1 MMESL
6 VIMNLK
12 KLSLGLVLAGIGV
25 VTLIPKAEAFQ
36 FRYLNQAPNPEG
48 GFDFNFE
55 LKADSSYYYGNY
67 IYSGETLTV
76 RGFQG
81 ISNAALT
88 APQTNQS
95 GMISA
100 DAIFDPDQ
108 TLWNKTRAEFTTD
121 ASFYP
126 NPNRSFSLQTFT
138 ITAKSVPSGFVNAN
152 FGGNFLDP
160 TPVPEPLTILGS
172 LAALGFASRCQ
183 KEFAK
188 KQSANSE
195 EA

>member
-1 MMESL
+1 M
-6 VIMNLK
+6 
-12 KLSLGLVLAGIGV
+12 
-25 VTLIPKAEAFQ
+25 
-36 FRYLNQAPNPEG
+36 NQAPNPEG

-55 LKADSSYYYGNY
+55 LKADSSYYYDNY

-100 DAIFDPDQ
+100 DTIFDPDQ
-108 TLWNKTRAEFTTD
+108 ILWNKTRAEFTTD
-121 ASFYP
+121 GSFYP

-138 ITAKSVPSGFVNAN
+138 ITAKDVPSGFVSAN
-152 FGGNFLDP
+152 FGWRSLDP

-188 KQSANSE
+188 KQSTNSE

>member
-1 MMESL
+1 
-6 VIMNLK
+6 MNLK
-12 KLSLGLVLAGIGV
+12 KLSLGLALAGLGV
-25 VTLIPKAEAFQ
+25 ITLIPKAEAFQ

-88 APQTNQS
+88 APQTNQP

-108 TLWNKTRAEFTTD
+108 TLWNKARAEFTTD

-126 NPNRSFSLQTFT
+126 NQNRSFSLQTFT
-138 ITAKSVPSGFVNAN
+138 ITATSVPSGFVNAN
-152 FGGNFLDP
+152 FGWRSFDP
-160 TPVPEPLTILGS
+160 TPVPEPLTILGT
-172 LAALGFASRCQ
+172 LAALGFGSRCQ

-188 KQSANSE
+188 KQSTNSE

>member
-1 MMESL
+1 MFH
-6 VIMNLK
+6 N
-12 KLSLGLVLAGIGV
+12 
-25 VTLIPKAEAFQ
+25 FQ

-55 LKADSSYYYGNY
+55 LKADYSYYYDNY

-100 DAIFDPDQ
+100 DTIFDPDQ

-121 ASFYP
+121 GSFYP

-138 ITAKSVPSGFVNAN
+138 ITAKDVPSGFVSAN
-152 FGGNFLDP
+152 FGWRSLDP

>member
-12 KLSLGLVLAGIGV
+12 KLSLGLALAGLGV

-55 LKADSSYYYGNY
+55 LKADSSYYYDNY

-100 DAIFDPDQ
+100 DTIFDPDQ

-121 ASFYP
+121 GSFYP

-138 ITAKSVPSGFVNAN
+138 ITAKDVPSGFVSAN
-152 FGGNFLDP
+152 FGWRSLDP

>member
-12 KLSLGLVLAGIGV
+12 KFSLGLALAGLGV

-55 LKADSSYYYGNY
+55 LQSDSYGDY

-100 DAIFDPDQ
+100 DTIFDPDQ
-108 TLWNKTRAEFTTD
+108 ILWNKTRAEFTTD
-121 ASFYP
+121 GSFYP

-138 ITAKSVPSGFVNAN
+138 ITAKDVPSGFVSAN
-152 FGGNFLDP
+152 FGWRSLDP

-188 KQSANSE
+188 KQSTNSE

>member
-12 KLSLGLVLAGIGV
+12 KLSLGLALAGLGIF
-25 VTLIPKAEAFQ
+25 TLIPKAEAFQ

-55 LKADSSYYYGNY
+55 LKADSSYYYDNY

-100 DAIFDPDQ
+100 DTIFDPDQ

-121 ASFYP
+121 GSFYP

-138 ITAKSVPSGFVNAN
+138 ITAKDVPSGFVSAN
-152 FGGNFLDP
+152 FGWRSLDP

-188 KQSANSE
+188 KQSTNSE

>member
-1 MMESL
+1 
-6 VIMNLK
+6 MNLK
-12 KLSLGLVLAGIGV
+12 KLSLGLALAGLGV

-55 LKADSSYYYGNY
+55 LQSDSSGYYGDY

-100 DAIFDPDQ
+100 DTIFDPDQ

-121 ASFYP
+121 GSLYS
-126 NPNRSFSLQTFT
+126 NRSFRLQTFT
-138 ITAKSVPSGFVNAN
+138 ITATSVPLGFVNAN
-152 FGGNFLDP
+152 FGGQPLSP

-172 LAALGFASRCQ
+172 MAALGFASRCQ

-188 KQSANSE
+188 KQSTNSE

>member
-12 KLSLGLVLAGIGV
+12 KLSLGLALAGLGV

-55 LKADSSYYYGNY
+55 LKADSSYYYDNY

-100 DAIFDPDQ
+100 DTIFDPDQ

-121 ASFYP
+121 GSFYP

-138 ITAKSVPSGFVNAN
+138 ITAKDVPSGFVSAN
-152 FGGNFLDP
+152 FGWRSLDP

-188 KQSANSE
+188 KQSTNSE

>member
-12 KLSLGLVLAGIGV
+12 KLSLGLALAGLGV

-55 LKADSSYYYGNY
+55 LQSDSYGDY

-100 DAIFDPDQ
+100 DTIFDPDQ

-121 ASFYP
+121 GSFYP

-138 ITAKSVPSGFVNAN
+138 ITAKDVPSGFVSAN
-152 FGGNFLDP
+152 FGWRSLDP

>member
-12 KLSLGLVLAGIGV
+12 KLSLGLALAGLGV
-25 VTLIPKAEAFQ
+25 VTLIPKAEAIQ

-55 LKADSSYYYGNY
+55 LKADSSYYYDNY

-100 DAIFDPDQ
+100 DTIFDPDQ

-121 ASFYP
+121 GSFYP

-138 ITAKSVPSGFVNAN
+138 ITAKDVPSGFVSAN
-152 FGGNFLDP
+152 FGWRSLDP

-188 KQSANSE
+188 KQSTNSE

>member
-12 KLSLGLVLAGIGV
+12 KLSLGLALAGLGV

-55 LKADSSYYYGNY
+55 LKADSSYYYDNY

-100 DAIFDPDQ
+100 DTIFDPDQ

-121 ASFYP
+121 GSFYP

-138 ITAKSVPSGFVNAN
+138 ITAKDVPSGFVSAN
-152 FGGNFLDP
+152 FGWRSLDP
-160 TPVPEPLTILGS
+160 TPVPEPLTILGT
-172 LAALGFASRCQ
+172 LAALGFGSRCQ

-188 KQSANSE
+188 KQSTNSE

>member
-12 KLSLGLVLAGIGV
+12 KLSLGLALAGLGV
-25 VTLIPKAEAFQ
+25 FTLISKAEAFQ

-55 LKADSSYYYGNY
+55 LQSDSYGDY

-100 DAIFDPDQ
+100 DTIFDRDQ

-121 ASFYP
+121 GSFYP
-126 NPNRSFSLQTFT
+126 NPNRSFRLQTFT
-138 ITAKSVPSGFVNAN
+138 ITATSVPSGFVNAN
-152 FGGNFLDP
+152 FGGNSLDP

-188 KQSANSE
+188 KQSTNSE